1 MDVLDGARK
10 ILDLFSLEGKKAL
23 VTGGAMGIGRGYSLA
38 LAGAG
43 ADVAIVDIND
53 KSANSTV
60 GEIRSLG
67 RNSIYVKCDVTKK
80 DQVASMVQTVVKEFG
95 RLDIGINNAG
105 IGSTGDD
112 LTISKEDWDAVVD
125 LDLTAVFLC
134 AQAEA
139 QQMVKQGTGGKIIN
153 TASMSGTIANSNASY
168 DAAKAG
174 VMHLTKTLA
183 AEWGQYNI
191 YVNSLSPTYL
201 LSPSLVYVPKVIRNA
216 MRDLHPLGWLMRP
229 EDLYGPVVFFASDAS
244 NYVTGRDLIVDG
256 GHTANVWVAPPAKP
270 KKPRVSREE
279 EELQLKH
286 DLDVLGTEYD
296 EDEDGIAPKYQ
307 GPEVLEH
314 FKKNFPVFFKD

>member
-23 VTGGAMGIGRGYSLA
+23 VTGGSQGIGRGYALA

-43 ADVAIVDIND
+43 ADVAIIDIND

-60 GEIRSLG
+60 GEIKSLG
-67 RNSIYVKCDVTKK
+67 RKSIYVKCDVTKK
-80 DQVASMVQTVVKEFG
+80 DQVASMVQTVVDEFG
-95 RLDIGINNAG
+95 RLDIGVNNAG
-105 IGSTGDD
+105 TGRLGDD
-112 LTISKEDWDAVVD
+112 LTISQEDWDFVID

-153 TASMSGTIANSNASY
+153 TASMSGTIANANASY
-168 DAAKAG
+168 NAAKAG

-201 LSPSLVYVPKVIRNA
+201 FSPMHGYTPIEIRDA
-216 MRDLHPLGWLMRP
+216 MRDLHPLGWFMRP

-256 GHTANVWVAPPAKP
+256 GHTVNVWVAPPARP
-270 KKPRVSREE
+270 EKPRVSREE
-279 EELQLKH
+279 EVLQLKH
-286 DLDVLGTEYD
+286 DLDVLGIKYD
-296 EDEDGIAPKYQ
+296 EDGVAYPAPPGLVEY
-307 GPEVLEH
+307 L
-314 FKKNFPVFFKD
+314 KKAFGKQE